1 MEKQEPQK
9 EKQELK
15 VQDLI
20 PLTDKNVKEIQDS
33 LVRLSILTEEY
44 SKSKDFFSLE
54 FLEDLKRRYI
64 SELQY
69 YTTLFSKVRKFKG
82 ESYTYLTETRK
93 RVKSEGVAI
102 LMGEG
107 FKQTMAME
115 MVYCSEYYKDRITLI
130 QKLIEFFIKAENL
143 FDFYTYTLQSI
154 VQSVSVAAKEKVTSN
169 QQTYGSY

>member
-1 MEKQEPQK
+1 METQK

-33 LVRLSILTEEY
+33 LVRLANLTEEY
-44 SKSKDFFSLE
+44 SNSKEFFNLE

-93 RVKSEGVAI
+93 RVKSEAVAI
-102 LMGEG
+102 LMSEG

-115 MVYCSEYYKDRITLI
+115 MVYCSDYYKDRITLI
-130 QKLIEFFIKAENL
+130 QRLIEFFIKAENL

-154 VQSVSVAAKEKVTSN
+154 VQSVSVASKEKVTAN

>member
-1 MEKQEPQK
+1 M
-9 EKQELK
+9 
-15 VQDLI
+15 
-20 PLTDKNVKEIQDS
+20 
-33 LVRLSILTEEY
+33 
-44 SKSKDFFSLE
+44 
-54 FLEDLKRRYI
+54 KRRYI

-93 RVKSEGVAI
+93 RVKSEAVAI
-102 LMGEG
+102 LMSEG

-115 MVYCSEYYKDRITLI
+115 MVYCSDYYKDRITLI
-130 QKLIEFFIKAENL
+130 QRLIEFFIKAENL

-154 VQSVSVAAKEKVTSN
+154 VQSVSVASKEKVTAN

>member
-1 MEKQEPQK
+1 MENKK

-33 LVRLSILTEEY
+33 LVRLANLTEEY
-44 SKSKDFFSLE
+44 SNSKEFFNLE

-93 RVKSEGVAI
+93 RVKSEAVAI
-102 LMGEG
+102 LMSEG

-115 MVYCSEYYKDRITLI
+115 MVYCSDYYKDRITLI
-130 QKLIEFFIKAENL
+130 QRLIEFFIKAENL

-154 VQSVSVAAKEKVTSN
+154 VQSVSVASKEKVTAN

>member
-1 MEKQEPQK
+1 MEEQKQ
-9 EKQELK
+9 KQSLK

-20 PLTDKNVKEIQDS
+20 PLTEQNVKEIQES
-33 LVRLSILTEEY
+33 LIRLAKLTEEY
-44 SKSKDFFSLE
+44 SNSREFFSIE
-54 FLEDLKRRYI
+54 FLEGIKRNYI

-69 YTTLFSKVRKFKG
+69 YTSLFSKVRKFKG

-93 RVKSEGVAI
+93 RIKSEAI
-102 LMGEG
+102 ALLMADG

-115 MVYCSEYYKDRITLI
+115 MVYCSDYYKERITLI
-130 QKLIEFFIKAENL
+130 QSLIEFFIKAENL

-154 VQSVSVAAKEKVTSN
+154 VQSVSIASKEKATSN

>member
-1 MEKQEPQK
+1 MENQK

-33 LVRLSILTEEY
+33 LVRLANLTEEY
-44 SKSKDFFSLE
+44 SNSKEFFNLE

-93 RVKSEGVAI
+93 RVKSEAVAI
-102 LMGEG
+102 LMSEG

-115 MVYCSEYYKDRITLI
+115 MVYCSDYYKDRITLI
-130 QKLIEFFIKAENL
+130 QRLIEFFIKAENL

-154 VQSVSVAAKEKVTSN
+154 VQSVSVASKEKVTAN